1 MNPDVEQRHQQLQ
14 GMLDVVCSRFR
25 LETEK
30 LGIALTADEKLAEQA
45 EFHLSRDPAS
55 GKDTLVGTWKN
66 ATGQKIGEVLF
77 HADGS
82 FFAEY
87 DVIKNHPTDNRWFI
101 EAVTV
106 WGRGS
111 NIKSELRLLPS
122 M

>member
-30 LGIALTADEKLAEQA
+30 LGIALNAEERLAEQA

-55 GKDTLVGTWKN
+55 GQDTLVGTWKN

>member
-1 MNPDVEQRHQQLQ
+1 VNPDVEQRHQQLQ

-30 LGIALTADEKLAEQA
+30 LGIALNAEERLAEQA

-55 GKDTLVGTWKN
+55 GQDTLVGTWKN